1 MGFNVR
7 DKLLLLY
14 LSHVVNLADTETT
27 ELEFHHSRSS
37 NSSYMAEMEL
47 PPQLS
52 FRIKID
58 IWDSLVSAQVP
69 NHNAMH
75 KLSYHTTHC
84 GQRKEDPMA
93 PSQK

>member
-7 DKLLLLY
+7 DKLLLVY
-14 LSHVVNLADTETT
+14 VSHVVNLADTGTT

-37 NSSYMAEMEL
+37 NSSYTAKMEL
-47 PPQLS
+47 HPQLS

-58 IWDSLVSAQVP
+58 IWESLVSAQVP
-69 NHNAMH
+69 THNAIY
-75 KLSYHTTHC
+75 KLSYYTTYC
-84 GQRKEDPMA
+84 GQRKEDPMG